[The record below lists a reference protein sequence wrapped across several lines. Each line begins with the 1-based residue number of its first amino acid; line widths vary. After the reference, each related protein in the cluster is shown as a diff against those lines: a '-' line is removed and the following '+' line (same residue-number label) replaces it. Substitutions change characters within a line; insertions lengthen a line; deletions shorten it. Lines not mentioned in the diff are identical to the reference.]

1 MSDVSEDFTGSSIS
15 SEEDLSSSTGS
26 SELALQVSD
35 SDEVSVQN
43 SDSENDSTL
52 GSLCATDEYPKVEAP
67 IPDGN
72 PAPLL
77 FQSAWFLIINCKL
90 RAASSFNTA
99 VRFLRI
105 HSFSQNW
112 MRTILKTFE
121 CATEALPICD
131 VMKYLIVFT
140 VKALTPSPTLSHSL
154 SRLTYVPSLLWHRH
168 FTHSRLALLRLQF
181 DPYGGIFVF
190 ASHLTSFPE
199 TLHVFRCCVYN
210 EMGLNL
216 RITKHAHIKFGFS
229 LTMSVFLLG
238 GGSPGG
244 RSVFH
249 ELYNVGLRKA
259 MIYMNE
265 FGNVLLIFYREIA
278 NAVDKLN
285 VWCAFP
291 RNSRKLV
298 CELNLRAQRVDD

>member
-1 MSDVSEDFTGSSIS
+1 LKMSDVSEDFTGSSIS

-140 VKALTPSPTLSHSL
+140 VKALTPSPTLSHICFGIGILRILDWLFFAFS
-154 SRLTYVPSLLWHRH
+154 STLT
-168 FTHSRLALLRLQF
+168 A
-181 DPYGGIFVF
+181 VF

-210 EMGLNL
+210 EM
-216 RITKHAHIKFGFS
+216 
-229 LTMSVFLLG
+229 
-238 GGSPGG
+238 G

-278 NAVDKLN
+278 NAVDK
-285 VWCAFP
+285 VI
-291 RNSRKLV
+291 
-298 CELNLRAQRVDD
+298 